1 MLSLVKCLYF
11 VNITAKLYAYNIIIW
26 LHGQNTCWMWSGV
39 KNAAAIIVLAFI
51 HNIEINKQ
59 KEYNKNIKNS

>member
-1 MLSLVKCLYF
+1 MVKMPAGC
-11 VNITAKLYAYNIIIW
+11 
-26 LHGQNTCWMWSGV
+26 GV
-39 KNAAAIIVLAFI
+39 VWKNAAAIIVPAFI